1 MRGVDACAP
10 RGANVSDG
18 SHAGGRLTD
27 ISMRHFPCL
36 LLLIGL
42 PAAGAVS
49 TPPREL
55 TDPRS
60 LSSPANPNAAP
71 VPIADLFYTRGNGGI
86 AWSPDGKE
94 VVIST
99 NLTGR
104 LNLWKTSSDG
114 SWPVQLA
121 HSDDRELGAA
131 WSPDGKWI
139 VFESD
144 PGGNELFHLF
154 AIPSGGGPTV
164 DLTQDVAVSETAAHW
179 SPDGTQLAF
188 QRKLKDA
195 PVTDIALLDWPT
207 RVVKL
212 LTHEATL
219 DHLWQLVAWGI
230 DGRSIYA
237 NRLNAGSSDS
247 SAWRIDAASGKA
259 EELTPHS
266 GEILIQLTGVSSD
279 GQLLALTS
287 NQNGGLSRAAA
298 LHMASHAYEWLD
310 SSPWESN
317 SGEFSPD
324 GRSLVWMRNADG
336 RSVIFSRD
344 LAARRDVQIDLPPGD
359 NWLPSDG
366 RIFSPDGRML
376 IKHQASNTPGDYWIV
391 GADGASRQL
400 TRSALASLDAANLP
414 EARLVSYKSFDG
426 TVISAYLWLPFNLR
440 RDGRAPAV
448 VLPHGGPV
456 GQTIDDFNRTA
467 AALSTRGYICIAPNV
482 RGSTGYGI
490 AFQKANI
497 KDLGGGD
504 LQDEVFAAKFLVA
517 SGYVDAKKIGIAGG
531 SYGGYMTLMA
541 LAKTPGVWAA
551 GVDSYGIVNWFTTLQ
566 NEDAFLQEYDKA
578 LLGDPSVDKS
588 LYEAQSPITFIRQI
602 KAPLLVLHG
611 DNDIRVPK
619 EESEQVV
626 ALVRAQHGTV
636 DAHYYSN
643 EGHGF
648 SKREN
653 QIDALQRTVGWLDR
667 YLKCDTGAV
676 H

>member
-1 MRGVDACAP
+1 MRSIDAGPSGSTDVA
-10 RGANVSDG
+10 DG
-18 SHAGGRLTD
+18 SHAGSHLTN
-27 ISMRHFPCL
+27 ISMRPLPCL
-36 LLLIGL
+36 LLAIVL
-42 PAAGAVS
+42 PAVAAIP
-49 TPPREL
+49 TPPREV
-55 TDPRS
+55 TDPRTPT
-60 LSSPANPNAAP
+60 SPANPNAAP
-71 VPIADLFYTRGNGGI
+71 VPIADLFYTRNNGGI
-86 AWSPDGKE
+86 GWSPDGKH

-104 LNLWKTSSDG
+104 LNLWKTSSQG

-121 HSDDRELGAA
+121 HSDDRQLGAA

-144 PGGNELFHLF
+144 TGGNELFHLF
-154 AIPSGGGPTV
+154 AIPASGGPTI
-164 DLTQDVAVSETAAHW
+164 DLTQGNAVSESAAHW
-179 SPDGTQLAF
+179 SPDGAQVAF
-188 QRKLKDA
+188 ERKLKDA
-195 PVTDIALLDWPT
+195 PVTDIALLDWST
-207 RVVKL
+207 HTVKL
-212 LTHEATL
+212 LTHETTQ
-219 DHLWQLVAWGI
+219 DHLWQLVAWGA

-237 NRLNAGSSDS
+237 NRLNAASSDS
-247 SAWRIDAASGKA
+247 SAWRIDVSSGKT
-259 EELTPHS
+259 EELLPHA

-287 NQNGGLSRAAA
+287 NQNGGLSRAAVF
-298 LHMASHAYEWLD
+298 HISDRTYEWLD

-324 GRSLVWMRNADG
+324 GKSLVWMRDANG
-336 RSVIFSRD
+336 RSDILSRD
-344 LAARRDVQIDLPPGD
+344 LAARRDVRIDLPPGD

-366 RIFSPDGRML
+366 RIFSRDGRML
-376 IKHQASNTPGDYWIV
+376 VKHQASNTPADYWIV
-391 GADGASRQL
+391 GPDGSSKQL
-400 TRSALASLDAANLP
+400 TRSALASLDAVNLP
-414 EARLVSYKSFDG
+414 EAHLVSYKSFDG
-426 TVISAYLWLPFNLR
+426 TIISAYLWLPFNLR

-482 RGSTGYGI
+482 RGSTGYGM

-517 SGYVDAKKIGIAGG
+517 TGYVDAKKIAIAGG
-531 SYGGYMTLMA
+531 SYGGYLTLMA
-541 LAKTPGVWAA
+541 LAKTPSVWAA
-551 GVDSYGIVNWFTTLQ
+551 GVDSYGIVNWLTTLQ

-578 LLGDPSVDKS
+578 LLGDPVLDKG
-588 LYEAQSPITFIRQI
+588 LYEARSPITFIKQI

-626 ALVRAQHGTV
+626 GLLRAQNGIV
-636 DAHYYSN
+636 EAHYYSN

-653 QIDALQRTVGWLDR
+653 QIDALQRTVGWLDL
-667 YLKCDTGAV
+667 YLKGGTVGTQ
-676 H
+676 

>member
-1 MRGVDACAP
+1 MRGTDACTP
-10 RGANVSDG
+10 RITNVTHG
-18 SHAGGRLTD
+18 SHPGGRLTN
-27 ISMRHFPCL
+27 ISMRHLPCL
-36 LLLIGL
+36 LLVIVL
-42 PAAGAVS
+42 PAAAAIP
-49 TPPREL
+49 TPPREP

-60 LSSPANPNAAP
+60 LSSPGNPNAAP

-104 LNLWKTSSDG
+104 LNLWKTSSEG

-121 HSDDRELGAA
+121 HSDERQLGAA

-144 PGGNELFHLF
+144 SGGNELFHLF
-154 AIPSGGGPTV
+154 AVPASGGPAV
-164 DLTQDVAVSETAAHW
+164 DLTQGNTVSETAAHW
-179 SPDGTQLAF
+179 SPDGAQLAF
-188 QRKLKDA
+188 ERKLNDA
-195 PVTDIALLDWPT
+195 PVTDIALLDWSM
-207 RVVKL
+207 RQVRSI
-212 LTHEATL
+212 THEATP
-219 DHLWQLVAWGI
+219 DHLWQLVAWGA
-230 DGRSIYA
+230 DGRSVYA
-237 NRLNAGSSDS
+237 NRLNAASSDS
-247 SAWRIDAASGKA
+247 SAWRVDIASGKA

-266 GEILIQLTGVSSD
+266 GEAVIQLTGMSSD

-287 NQNGGLSRAAA
+287 NQNGGLSRAAVFHLA
-298 LHMASHAYEWLD
+298 NHTYEWLD
-310 SSPWESN
+310 SGPWESN

-324 GRSLVWMRNADG
+324 GKSLVWMRNRNG
-336 RSVIFSRD
+336 RSDILSRD
-344 LAARRDVQIDLPPGD
+344 LAARRDAQVDLPPGD

-366 RIFSPDGRML
+366 RIFSRDGRML
-376 IKHQASNTPGDYWIV
+376 VKHQASNTPGDYWIV
-391 GADGASRQL
+391 GADGSSKQL

-414 EARLVSYKSFDG
+414 EAHLVHYRSFDG
-426 TVISAYLWLPFNLR
+426 TVISAYLWLPFNLK
-440 RDGRAPAV
+440 RDARAPAV

-467 AALSTRGYICIAPNV
+467 AALSSRGYICIAPNV
-482 RGSTGYGI
+482 RGSTGYGM

-504 LQDEVFAAKFLVA
+504 LQDEVFAAKFVVA
-517 SGYVDAKKIGIAGG
+517 TGYVDARKIGIAGG

-551 GVDSYGIVNWFTTLQ
+551 GVDSFGIVNWFTTLQ

-578 LLGDPSVDKS
+578 LLGDPILDKK

-626 ALVRAQHGTV
+626 ALVRAQNGTV
-636 DAHYYSN
+636 EAHYYSN

-653 QIDALQRTVGWLDR
+653 QIDALQRTVSWLDR
-667 YLKCDTGAV
+667 YLKGDSGGPK
-676 H
+676 